1 MDSFST
7 FFWLGYAHITDLGAI
22 DHILFLLVLI
32 VRFQPKEWLDILI
45 TITLF
50 TIGHSIT
57 LVVSVL
63 EIFKPSVSWIEFLI
77 PITILIS
84 ATHNVISMERKGSR
98 FTKWIAFLFGLIH
111 GFGFSNYYSMLTEST
126 GSFWS
131 ALLPFNLGI
140 EWGQLVVVFIILGV
154 SLLIQNLLNYKHR
167 DWLIFVSGGGF
178 ALSLWLAVENS
189 PF

>member
-7 FFWLGYAHITDLGAI
+7 FFWLGYRHITDYSAI

-32 VRFQPKEWLDILI
+32 VRFQPKDWLDIVI

-50 TIGHSIT
+50 TIGHSFT
-57 LVVSVL
+57 LVLSVL
-63 EIFKPSVSWIEFLI
+63 EVFSPPKGWIEFLI
-77 PITILIS
+77 PLSIAVS
-84 ATHNVISMERKGSR
+84 ALNNVVFMDKKGGKL
-98 FTKWIAFLFGLIH
+98 TKWIAFLFGLIH
-111 GFGFSNYYSMLTEST
+111 GFGFSNYYSLLTEAT

-140 EWGQLVVVFIILGV
+140 EWGQIVVVLFILGV
-154 SLLIQNLLNYKHR
+154 SLLIQNILHYKHR

-178 ALSLWLAVENS
+178 ALSVWLAVENFPS
-189 PF
+189 

>member
-1 MDSFST
+1 METFSVY
-7 FFWLGYAHITDLGAI
+7 FWLGYAHITDLAAI

-57 LVVSVL
+57 LIISV
-63 EIFKPSVSWIEFLI
+63 FDFFSPSKQWIEFLI
-77 PITILIS
+77 PVTILIS
-84 ATHNVISMERKGSR
+84 SLNNVISLDKKGGR

-111 GFGFSNYYSMLTEST
+111 GFGFSNYYSMLTTST
-126 GSFWS
+126 ESFWS
-131 ALLPFNLGI
+131 ALLPFNVGI
-140 EWGQLVVVFIILGV
+140 EWGQLVVVFIILGI

-178 ALSLWLAVENS
+178 ALSMWLAIENS